1 MKGDSLPEGVRL
13 FIFQNIDSVPELEL
27 LLLLA
32 DRARD
37 LDVPE
42 AAARVYVEEDAARQL
57 IDRLRRRNLVEEF
70 GEPPRFRFAPKDPE
84 DERRVRQLSQS
95 YRTHLVAMANLI
107 HSKASGS
114 VQEFARAFDLKKD
127 R

>member
-1 MKGDSLPEGVRL
+1 MRGDSLPEGVRL

-32 DRARD
+32 DRVQD
-37 LDVPE
+37 LDVRE
-42 AAARVYVEEDAARQL
+42 AAARVYVEEERAREL

-70 GEPPRFRFAPKDPE
+70 GEPARYRFAPRDAE
-84 DERRVRQLSQS
+84 DERRVRQLSLA
-95 YRTHLVAMANLI
+95 YRTHLVAMATLI

>member
-1 MKGDSLPEGVRL
+1 MMGDSLPEGVRL

-32 DRARD
+32 DRVRD

-42 AAARVYVEEDAARQL
+42 AAARVYVEEDKARRL
-57 IDRLRRRNLVEEF
+57 IEKLRRRNLVEAF
-70 GEPPRFRFAPKDPE
+70 GEPARYRFAPADAE
-84 DERRVRQLSQS
+84 DERRVRQLSQA
-95 YRTHLVAMANLI
+95 YRTQLVAMANLI
-107 HSKASGS
+107 HSKASAS

>member
-1 MKGDSLPEGVRL
+1 MMGDSLPEGVRL

-32 DRARD
+32 DRVQD
-37 LDVPE
+37 LDVAE
-42 AAARVYVEEDAARQL
+42 AAARVYVEEDRARHL
-57 IDRLRRRNLVEEF
+57 VDRLRRRNLVEEF
-70 GEPPRFRFAPKDPE
+70 GEPARYRFAPKDAE
-84 DERRVRQLSQS
+84 DERRVRQLSQA
-95 YRTHLVAMANLI
+95 YRTHLVAMATLI

>member
-1 MKGDSLPEGVRL
+1 MMGDSLPESVRL

-32 DRARD
+32 DRVND
-37 LDVPE
+37 LDVTE
-42 AAARVYVEEDAARQL
+42 AAARVYVDERAAQGL
-57 IDRLRRRNLVEEF
+57 LERLFRRRLIASS
-70 GEPPRFRFAPKDPE
+70 GEPPRYRFAPQEPE
-84 DERRVRQLSQS
+84 DERRVRQLSQA
-95 YRTHLVAMANLI
+95 YRTQLVAMANLI

>member
-1 MKGDSLPEGVRL
+1 MMGTSLPETVRL

-32 DRARD
+32 DRVGD

-42 AAARVYVEEDAARQL
+42 AAARVYVEEGTARRL
-57 IDRLRRRNLVEEF
+57 IERLRRRNLVEEF
-70 GEPPRFRFAPKDPE
+70 GEPARYRFAPKDVE
-84 DERRVRQLSQS
+84 DERCVRQLSEA

-114 VQEFARAFDLKKD
+114 VQEFARAFDFKKD

>member
-1 MKGDSLPEGVRL
+1 MMGDSLPEGVRL

-27 LLLLA
+27 LLLLSE
-32 DRARD
+32 RVRD

-42 AAARVYVEEDAARQL
+42 AAARVYVDEEEAR
-57 IDRLRRRNLVEEF
+57 RLLERLMRRNLLESS
-70 GEPPRFRFAPKDPE
+70 GEPPRYRFAPQDAE
-84 DERRVRQLSQS
+84 DVRRVSQVS
-95 YRTHLVAMANLI
+95 QAYRTRLVAMANLI